1 MNIELRNKRSVLLF
15 RARSMVPTGQLRVS
29 LGEYN
34 LKEPEVPASKEER
47 VASVILHPDH
57 KCGKYVD
64 DIALLELARPI
75 AWSESVK
82 PACLPVATGKPGYTA
97 FGGELAK
104 AAGWGWFGEDR
115 SKCK

>member
-1 MNIELRNKRSVLLF
+1 MIPV
-15 RARSMVPTGQLRVS
+15 GQLRIR

-34 LKEPEVPASKEER
+34 LKGPEVPASKEER
-47 VASVILHPDH
+47 IASAILHPGH
-57 KCGKYVD
+57 KCGKYAD

-82 PACLPVATGKPGYTA
+82 PACLPVATGKPGYSA